1 MLVAAT
7 TGLGAEF
14 RALQIEHCVGTVR
27 LCCASNG
34 GVWVG
39 VEVWLHLFLRVPDGG
54 GWSASRQGPFTGGE

>member
-14 RALQIEHCVGTVR
+14 RVLQAEQCKGTVR
-27 LCCASNG
+27 LCCTTNG

-39 VEVWLHLFLRVPDGG
+39 VEVWLHLFLRAPDGG
-54 GWSASRQGPFTGGE
+54 VWSASRQGLFTGGE

>member
-7 TGLGAEF
+7 TGLGAVF
-14 RALQIEHCVGTVR
+14 RPLQTQQCVGAVR

-39 VEVWLHLFLRVPDGG
+39 VEVWLHLFLRAPDGG
-54 GWSASRQGPFTGGE
+54 GWSASRQSPFTGRE